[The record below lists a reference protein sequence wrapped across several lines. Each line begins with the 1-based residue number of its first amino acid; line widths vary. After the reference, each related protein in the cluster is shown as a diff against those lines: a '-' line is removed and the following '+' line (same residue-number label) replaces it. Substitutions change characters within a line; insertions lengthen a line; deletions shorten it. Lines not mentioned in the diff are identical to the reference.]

1 MEIINKGKELNLTI
15 RQGAT
20 FGPIVCT
27 LKDSTGTPV
36 DITGFTVRSQ
46 IRKSPFYRKATG
58 CAATCAI
65 VNGPAGQ
72 FSFEFLAADTT
83 LLQVGE
89 TEDAPESQYQWDL
102 EIEQPDGRVI
112 PVVYGTVK
120 VFREVT
126 KTD

>member
-27 LKDSTGTPV
+27 LKDSAGSPV
-36 DITGFTVRSQ
+36 DITGFTVRAQ
-46 IRKSPFYRKATG
+46 IRKTPFTRKATG
-58 CAATCAI
+58 CAATCLI

-72 FSFEFLAADTT
+72 FSFEFLAEDTA
-83 LLQVGE
+83 LLQVGD
-89 TEDAPESQYQWDL
+89 TESSPESQYQWDL
-102 EIEQPDGRVI
+102 EIEQPDTRVI
-112 PVVYGTVK
+112 PVVYGTVS

-126 KTD
+126 KNE

>member
-20 FGPIVCT
+20 FGPIVGT
-27 LKDSTGTPV
+27 LKDSGGTPV
-36 DITGFTVRSQ
+36 NITGYTVRAQ
-46 IRKSPFYRKATG
+46 IRKTPFTRKATG
-58 CAATCAI
+58 CTATCLI

-72 FSFEFLAADTT
+72 FSFEFLAADTA
-83 LLQVGE
+83 LLQVGD
-89 TEDAPESQYQWDL
+89 TEDSPESQYQWDL
-102 EIEQPDGRVI
+102 EIEQPGGRII

-126 KTD
+126 KED

>member
-1 MEIINKGKELNLTI
+1 MDIINKGKELNLTI

-27 LKDSTGTPV
+27 LKDSLAVPV
-36 DITGFTVRSQ
+36 DITGYVARAQ
-46 IRKSPFYRKATG
+46 IRKTPFTRKVTG
-58 CAATCAI
+58 CTATCVI

-72 FSFEFLAADTT
+72 FSFEFLAADTAT
-83 LLQVGE
+83 LVVGDDE
-89 TEDAPESQYQWDL
+89 NSPESLYQWDL
-102 EIEQPDGRVI
+102 ELEQPDGRII

-126 KTD
+126 KND